1 VKLIA
6 RFARKVVVNYDG
18 DRAGVQA
25 AKRAIETLLTEDLEV
40 KVLVLP
46 DNADPDDFIR
56 KYGVDEYQQRRGK
69 AQPHIQFVIDQAVRD
84 RNLRNPPDK
93 QVAVEEV
100 LPYIRAVRSRIQRR
114 EYFDIAMDSLR
125 IQPDQRR
132 EIWQRVRVGA
142 SGDVAAVQE
151 IITRA
156 PAAEPTDVEERLL
169 QLLFEDEELRRVILP
184 RLEEDDY
191 RDLVTAPIF
200 RALIEL
206 HDQNAEIDSAS
217 LTEAVVDNATASEL
231 LARLLTL
238 KRWDFEED
246 ALAAAER
253 CVHDLRRLELDR
265 CIDELNAE
273 MAQADRSGEN
283 EKRDRLAMEVL
294 ELTKKRNALLPQVPA
309 AH

>member
-1 VKLIA
+1 
-6 RFARKVVVNYDG
+6 
-18 DRAGVQA
+18 
-25 AKRAIETLLTEDLEV
+25 
-40 KVLVLP
+40 
-46 DNADPDDFIR
+46 
-56 KYGVDEYQQRRGK
+56 
-69 AQPHIQFVIDQAVRD
+69 VIDQAVRD

-93 QVAVEEV
+93 QAAVEEV
-100 LPYIRAVRSRIQRR
+100 LPYVRAVRSRIQRR

-125 IQPDQRR
+125 VQPDQRR

-142 SGDVAAVQE
+142 SGDGAAVQE
-151 IITRA
+151 IVTRA

-206 HDQNAEIDSAS
+206 HDQDVEIDSAS
-217 LTEAVVDNATASEL
+217 LTEAVVDDAIANEL

-273 MAQADRSGEN
+273 MAQADRAGEN
-283 EKRDRLAMEVL
+283 EKRDRLAMKVL